1 MRKLFHMHYVF
12 TQILYLEQE
21 PKWAL
26 PKIVAHCD
34 EIMRRDEIR

>member
-1 MRKLFHMHYVF
+1 MFLHKLDR
-12 TQILYLEQE
+12 YLEQE

-26 PKIVAHCD
+26 PKIYARFD

>member
-1 MRKLFHMHYVF
+1 MSKLFHWYYVF
-12 TQILYLEQE
+12 TQTSYLEQE

-26 PKIVAHCD
+26 PKIFARCA